1 MCGGVLPSLQDVVF
15 SGVSAV
21 CIGIGF
27 LVTAANAADFQ
38 SRNPPQPGP
47 RDSAAAA
54 SVSVCLSVCLM
65 SSSSMMVL
73 YVCAQAV

>member
-38 SRNPPQPGP
+38 SRNQSGP

-54 SVSVCLSVCLM
+54 SVSVCLSVCL
-65 SSSSMMVL
+65 SVSCPYL
-73 YVCAQAV
+73 E